1 MVGGG
6 WTGLPS
12 VDGASREGAVSAKRS
27 GYGSMLLTSA
37 EARAIAANIY
47 SWVRPSLVFSLGRVC
62 VCERESLGPCTSVL
76 RTIDSPRS
84 S

>member
-12 VDGASREGAVSAKRS
+12 VDGPSREGAVSAKRS

-47 SWVRPSLVFSLGRVC
+47 SWVRPSLVFSLARARAC
-62 VCERESLGPCTSVL
+62 VCERESRPGARLF
-76 RTIDSPRS
+76 
-84 S
+84 

>member
-6 WTGLPS
+6 WTGLPT

-62 VCERESLGPCTSVL
+62 VHACVCVRESLGRVHVCSEDY
-76 RTIDSPRS
+76 R
-84 S
+84 

>member
-12 VDGASREGAVSAKRS
+12 VDGPSREGAVSAKRS

-62 VCERESLGPCTSVL
+62 VCVRE
-76 RTIDSPRS
+76 PRPRARLF
-84 S
+84 